1 MKTIRLLYPDHLAGG
16 LDTYYFGANLMAHIL
31 PENPNQPLI
40 KVNIAPP
47 DTRKHEI
54 SDGIFAKN
62 EVFAGIQSA
71 MQILECEQP
80 DKIITIGGNCVV
92 SQASFDYLHGKYG
105 NVGVIWI
112 DTHPDVS
119 IPKNGYPNAHAMVL
133 GALLGQAENPL
144 ADLRQNPPFKADQI
158 LYVGLQDIL
167 DYQTKFL
174 DKAGVNYQIQ
184 TEKFIDNAAIK
195 AFMARFDHILVHLD
209 IDVLDAKRFHS
220 TYFANPEL
228 KGDGSGAGRMTMAE
242 LADILQLISQNS
254 DIVGF
259 TVAEYLPFDEYAL
272 HKALK
277 NVEMLME

>member
-16 LDTYYFGANLMAHIL
+16 LDTYYFGANLMTHIL
-31 PENPNQPLI
+31 PENSNQPLI

-47 DTRKHEI
+47 DARKHEI

-62 EVFAGIQSA
+62 DVFAGIQSA
-71 MQILECEQP
+71 MQILEREQP

-133 GALLGQAENPL
+133 GALLGQDENPL
-144 ADLRQNPPFKADQI
+144 ADLRKNPPFKADQI

-167 DYQTKFL
+167 DYQAEFL

-184 TEKFIDNAAIK
+184 TEKFIDNTAIK
-195 AFMARFDHILVHLD
+195 DFMARFDHILVHLD

-242 LADILQLISQNS
+242 LADILQLISQNG